1 MFKLNERQH
10 TMTHTDYST
19 PQLFDKFYCLKVSHH
34 HYWFNSF
41 VDVLSFM
48 DSKHYDTRMTLS
60 TPATCEGI

>member
-1 MFKLNERQH
+1 
-10 TMTHTDYST
+10 MTHTDYST
-19 PQLFDKFYCLKVSHH
+19 PELFDKFYCLKVSHH